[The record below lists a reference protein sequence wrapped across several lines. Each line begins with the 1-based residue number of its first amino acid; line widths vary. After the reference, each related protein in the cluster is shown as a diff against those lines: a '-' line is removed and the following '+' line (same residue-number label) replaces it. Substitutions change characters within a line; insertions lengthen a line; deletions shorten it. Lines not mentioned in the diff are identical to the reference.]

1 MNIFPKHISDKECIC
16 KMYRALTIKQEH
28 KDLNLLK
35 LDKRFKDTSP
45 KERKRCQNKHMKKVF
60 KIVSCQEDRTLN
72 YNEALFYVHQKA
84 KVNKNESN
92 DIKQDVKYKVLLQ
105 NQNQ

>member
-35 LDKRFKDTSP
+35 LDKRFK
-45 KERKRCQNKHMKKVF
+45 Q
-60 KIVSCQEDRTLN
+60 TL
-72 YNEALFYVHQKA
+72 HQKR
-84 KVNKNESN
+84 KE
-92 DIKQDVKYKVLLQ
+92 DVKI
-105 NQNQ
+105 NT